1 MIVFD
6 GIVNQRP
13 VDEKDGR
20 TDVTVIAVV
29 FMEGR
34 PQVWL
39 QWRSLTSVQYRSDF
53 YCVREMSYSGVLRCL
68 WW

>member
-1 MIVFD
+1 MVTKEMERMIVFD

-39 QWRSLTSVQYRSDF
+39 
-53 YCVREMSYSGVLRCL
+53 
-68 WW
+68 